1 MVGVGAV
8 FGFVLAFANKKF
20 AMEVN
25 PLIEEV
31 EDIESV
37 NMYHERIANGYSKE
51 EIIKSNNTKGRDN
64 ARTPMQ
70 WDSSEYAGF
79 SNHEPWLKMTGS
91 QDKINV
97 ESQFNDPNS
106 IYSFYK
112 KMISIR
118 KQEDTLVYGD
128 FEEVNTVDDVIGYKR
143 TYQGQEILCFCNF
156 TNKEQPIPETQG
168 NILLDNYNDY
178 NNTTLKPYQFIM
190 IKK

>member
-1 MVGVGAV
+1 MH
-8 FGFVLAFANKKF
+8 FLN
-20 AMEVN
+20 
-25 PLIEEV
+25 LR
-31 EDIESV
+31 S
-37 NMYHERIANGYSKE
+37 
-51 EIIKSNNTKGRDN
+51 RDN
-64 ARTPMQ
+64 TRTPMQ

-79 SNHEPWLKMTGS
+79 SNHKPWLKMTGS

-97 ESQFNDPNS
+97 ENQFNDPNS

-143 TYQGQEILCFCNF
+143 TYQGQEIICLCNF
-156 TNKEQPIPETQG
+156 TNNEQPIPDIQG
-168 NILLDNYNDY
+168 NILLDNYNNY
-178 NNTTLKPYQFIM
+178 NPTILKPYQFIM

>member
-1 MVGVGAV
+1 MH
-8 FGFVLAFANKKF
+8 K
-20 AMEVN
+20 
-25 PLIEEV
+25 
-31 EDIESV
+31 
-37 NMYHERIANGYSKE
+37 
-51 EIIKSNNTKGRDN
+51 
-64 ARTPMQ
+64 
-70 WDSSEYAGF
+70 
-79 SNHEPWLKMTGS
+79 PWLKMTGS

-143 TYQGQEILCFCNF
+143 TYQGQEIICLCNF

-168 NILLDNYNDY
+168 NILLDNYNNY
-178 NNTTLKPYQFIM
+178 NNTTLKPYQFVM

>member
-1 MVGVGAV
+1 
-8 FGFVLAFANKKF
+8 
-20 AMEVN
+20 
-25 PLIEEV
+25 
-31 EDIESV
+31 
-37 NMYHERIANGYSKE
+37 
-51 EIIKSNNTKGRDN
+51 
-64 ARTPMQ
+64 MQ

-79 SNHEPWLKMTGS
+79 SNHKPWLKMTGS

-97 ESQFNDPNS
+97 ENQFNDPNS

-156 TNKEQPIPETQG
+156 TNKEQPIPDIQG
-168 NILLDNYNDY
+168 NILLDNYNNY
-178 NNTTLKPYQFIM
+178 NPTTLKPYQFIM